1 MFFGGRST
9 ASLWGWRAAAG
20 ALFIAHGVTVVALA
34 QVPMSP
40 FSSAFQELLADL
52 KSPEKSFRYAQMAIQ
67 SGATG
72 EAVSALERVLLLNPG
87 LDNIRLELGYLYYR
101 LGSLAL
107 AHTNIEQALRSPDV
121 PPDVRARG
129 ERLLADIDKASG
141 RHRWNVAAS
150 FGVRYDSNVNFEP
163 NTPEV
168 LVFGSLFQLD
178 GTSTAAPDGSIV
190 STAGLTYTYDLGWQ
204 DDSAIEV
211 NFQGYDQRYFE
222 RSEFDLGIYQLDVGP
237 RFRLDGA
244 LSALSVR
251 PYVAGALLT
260 LEELRYLTQGAAG
273 LNIRHDISSTYG
285 LEYYGQAGHRHY
297 TNSDRRTTASDSS
310 GAEYQGG
317 VTMRARVDDNQL
329 ASLLLRGTRTN
340 AEKRSQSQLI
350 IQFGGSYAVDLGS
363 AMTPMER
370 PVVVTFSGLYSSVH
384 YDAAD
389 PTIDPTIRR
398 HDHRLDGR
406 LITSVG
412 LTDWLSFVFTGEM
425 TRNYS
430 SLPNFQYNNSGVSAS
445 FAASF

>member
-1 MFFGGRST
+1 MKRTST
-9 ASLWGWRAAAG
+9 RLIVVDHRA
-20 ALFIAHGVTVVALA
+20 I
-34 QVPMSP
+34 
-40 FSSAFQELLADL
+40 LLAVL
-52 KSPEKSFRYAQMAIQ
+52 AFAAIVGFLGFSRESSTKDVATQ
-67 SGATG
+67 PTALGRLAYDRTDFTTSGF
-72 EAVSALERVLLLNPG
+72 
-87 LDNIRLELGYLYYR
+87 GYI
-101 LGSLAL
+101 A
-107 AHTNIEQALRSPDV
+107 I
-121 PPDVRARG
+121 
-129 ERLLADIDKASG
+129 AS
-141 RHRWNVAAS
+141 
-150 FGVRYDSNVNFEP
+150 SN
-163 NTPEV
+163 
-168 LVFGSLFQLD
+168 SD
-178 GTSTAAPDGSIV
+178 GTGTETPARSVV
-190 STAGLTYTYDLGWQ
+190 STAGLTYSYDLGWQ

-244 LSALSVR
+244 LSALAVR

-273 LNIRHDISSTYG
+273 LNIRHDISSTFG

-297 TNSDRRTTASDSS
+297 TNSDRRTTASDST

-317 VTMRARVDDNQL
+317 VTMRARVDDTQL
-329 ASLLLRGTRTN
+329 ASLLLRGTRTT
-340 AEKRSQSQLI
+340 AEKQSQSQQI
-350 IQFGGSYAVDLGS
+350 IQFGGSYTVDLGS
-363 AMTPMER
+363 AVTPMER
-370 PVVVTFSGLYSSVH
+370 PVVVTLSGLYSSVH

-412 LTDWLSFVFTGEM
+412 LTDWLSFVFTGEL